1 MKKLS
6 LQLHGNFQVELDQR
20 PIAGFGTN
28 KTRALL
34 AYLAVENG
42 KKLNREAIAALFW
55 PEQEDKL
62 AKQNLRQAL
71 FTLKKAFGE
80 D

>member
-1 MKKLS
+1 MYNSLKVSTRMKKLS

-42 KKLNREAIAALFW
+42 KKLKPRSYRS
-55 PEQEDKL
+55 PVL
-62 AKQNLRQAL
+62 ARA
-71 FTLKKAFGE
+71 GG
-80 D
+80 